1 MFIVLACMIVGIAV
15 GYLLRRWKI
24 RFIHRLILTLIWL
37 LLFLLGLEVGA
48 NETVV
53 RQFDKLGFEAFLL
66 AVGGT
71 LGSVIAAWLL
81 WGKTHKSTEKDF
93 KN

>member
-1 MFIVLACMIVGIAV
+1 MIAGIAV

-24 RFIHRLILTLIWL
+24 RFIQGFILTLIWL

-53 RQFDKLGFEAFLL
+53 RQFGKIGFEAFLL
-66 AVGGT
+66 ATGGT
-71 LGSVIAAWLL
+71 FGSVVAAWLL
-81 WGKTHKSTEKDF
+81 WLSVRNKMQSK
-93 KN
+93 

>member
-1 MFIVLACMIVGIAV
+1 MFIVIACMLVGIAV

-48 NETVV
+48 NDTVIQ
-53 RQFDKLGFEAFLL
+53 QFGKLGFEAFLL
-66 AVGGT
+66 ATGGT
-71 LGSVIAAWLL
+71 LGSVIFAWLL
-81 WGKTHKSTEKDF
+81 WLSFRSKTDEK
-93 KN
+93 

>member
-1 MFIVLACMIVGIAV
+1 MFIVIAFMLAGIVF
-15 GYLLRRWKI
+15 GYLFRSRK
-24 RFIHRLILTLIWL
+24 FRLIHSVIIILIWL

-53 RQFDKLGFEAFLL
+53 LQFGKLGLEAFLL

-71 LGSVIAAWLL
+71 LGSVLAAWIL
-81 WGKTHKSTEKDF
+81 WLSFRNKTVVK
-93 KN
+93 